1 MGISNTF
8 KIIGTALNAQSIHID
23 IIAKNMA
30 NSQVVSGSESGA
42 FRARRPVFAS
52 ILNTRFGNSN
62 FNGSLS
68 MGSGFDGSKIVGV
81 KVDRFARSQAPIERQ
96 RMPEHPAADAEGYI
110 YLSNV
115 NMVEEMAYMMQ
126 ASRSYQSNIEVLNT
140 SKQLMLRTLSLGNS

>member
-8 KIIGTALNAQSIHID
+8 GITGTALNAQSIHID
-23 IIAKNMA
+23 VIAKNMA
-30 NSQVVSGSESGA
+30 NSQVVSGSQAEA

-52 ILNTRFGNSN
+52 ILGSN
-62 FNGSLS
+62 FSGSRPF
-68 MGSGFDGSKIVGV
+68 GSGFGGSKATGV
-81 KVDRFARSQAPIERQ
+81 KIDSYAESQTPIEKQRQ
-96 RMPEHPAADAEGYI
+96 PDNPLADAEGYI

-140 SKQLMLRTLSLGNS
+140 SKQLMLRTLSLGS

>member
-8 KIIGTALNAQSIHID
+8 AITGTALNAQSIHID
-23 IIAKNMA
+23 IISKNMA
-30 NSQVVSGSESGA
+30 NSQVVSSSEAGA

-52 ILNTRFGNSN
+52 VMGSVFDNPSARFGGSN
-62 FNGSLS
+62 T
-68 MGSGFDGSKIVGV
+68 MGV
-81 KVDRFARSQAPIERQ
+81 KVDSFARSQSPIEKQ
-96 RMPEHPAADAEGYI
+96 RMPGNPLADADGYI

-140 SKQLMLRTLSLGNS
+140 SKQLMLRTLSLGS

>member
-8 KIIGTALNAQSIHID
+8 NIIGTALNAQSIHID
-23 IIAKNMA
+23 IISKNMA
-30 NSQVVSGSESGA
+30 NSQVISGSEAGA

-52 ILNTRFGNSN
+52 MLA
-62 FNGSLS
+62 
-68 MGSGFDGSKIVGV
+68 SGFDNSRAGGV
-81 KVDRFARSQAPIERQ
+81 KVNGFTDSRAPIEKQ
-96 RMPEHPAADAEGYI
+96 HMPENPIADADGYI

>member
-8 KIIGTALNAQSIHID
+8 NITGSALNAQSIHID

-30 NSQVVSGSESGA
+30 NAQVVSGNDGDA

-52 ILNTRFGNSN
+52 MMNSIFSGGEFGNSR
-62 FNGSLS
+62 
-68 MGSGFDGSKIVGV
+68 SGGV
-81 KVDRFARSQAPIERQ
+81 KVDRFSHSQAPIEREF
-96 RMPEHPAADAEGYI
+96 MPENPASDENGYI

-115 NMVEEMAYMMQ
+115 NLVEEMMYMMQ

-140 SKQLMLRTLSLGNS
+140 SKELMLRTLSLGG